1 MMADE
6 PRMPLTND
14 GCAEKA
20 EDCRQD
26 ARHEANSRHRVM
38 LEHMA
43 ANWDRIASSIRSDI
57 EAAK

>member
-6 PRMPLTND
+6 PRTPLTPD
-14 GCAEKA
+14 GCAVKA

-26 ARHEANSRHRVM
+26 ARHEANSQHRVL

-43 ANWDRIASSIRSDI
+43 ANWDRIALSIRSNI
-57 EAAK
+57 EAMK

>member
-6 PRMPLTND
+6 PRTPLTHA

-26 ARHEANSRHRVM
+26 ARHESNSQHRAL

-43 ANWDRIASSIRSDI
+43 TNWDRIALSIRSNT
-57 EAAK
+57 ETTK